1 MKATIITIGD
11 EILIGQVIDTN
22 SAWIGKHLAELG
34 HTIQEIVSIK
44 DERDSIIETLDRAV
58 QKSDWIFLTGG
69 LGPTKD
75 DITKKCIAE
84 YLNVDLE
91 FNEEV
96 YQRIVSMFNRFNR
109 KVSESHRIQ
118 SYMPSGGK
126 ILFNRMGTAPGLL
139 MSKGQ
144 TKILSMPGVP
154 YEMKAIMEDHI
165 FPVLKNGY
173 SQDLKVYKRTIMTAG
188 AGETS
193 IEDRLHTILERFPE
207 YIKVAYLPSLGSVR
221 IRLTSFGGSQSEL
234 DGYVS
239 VITNILGDIVYGY
252 DDISLSESLL
262 NLCTSK
268 ELKVGLAESC
278 TGGILAHKI
287 TSIAGAS
294 KYFEGGLVSYT
305 NSLKHK
311 LLHVQLD
318 TLHQYGA
325 VSEQTVIEMAKG
337 ALALL
342 NVDVAVSISGIAGPG
357 GGTETKPVGTTWI
370 CIANKQHHDAFKIL
384 GMKDRINN
392 IEYSANIA
400 LNNLRKFIMRYYS

>member
-1 MKATIITIGD
+1 
-11 EILIGQVIDTN
+11 
-22 SAWIGKHLAELG
+22 LAELG

-118 SYMPSGGK
+118 SYIPSGGK
-126 ILFNRMGTAPGLL
+126 ILYNRMGTAPGLL

-384 GMKDRINN
+384 GTKDRINN

>member
-126 ILFNRMGTAPGLL
+126 ILYNRMGTAPGLL

>member
-126 ILFNRMGTAPGLL
+126 ILYNRMGTAPGLL

-268 ELKVGLAESC
+268 ELKIGLAESC